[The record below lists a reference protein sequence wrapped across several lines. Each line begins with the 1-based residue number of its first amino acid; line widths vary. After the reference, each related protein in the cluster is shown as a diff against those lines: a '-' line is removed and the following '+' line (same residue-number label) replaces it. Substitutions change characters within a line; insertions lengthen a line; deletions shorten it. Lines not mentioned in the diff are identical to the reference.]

1 MRNYNIYIFLLAA
14 LVAGGCSQKYVVTPH
29 ECDITLSASVVEV
42 QTVTKGSS
50 AYQGDVPSGDNPLTA
65 DLWFSLIPG
74 NYSILS
80 PTDENTQ
87 LPCHTYNTFDS
98 GNHLPIFYDGMSDKP
113 LKYPTS
119 GSPVYCIGL
128 YPQGVWSYDKGS
140 FVAGIDG
147 HHDLMI
153 APEVSGKWNNQFC
166 TTESNSLKF
175 QHILTWIK
183 VVLCATSYDA
193 IDTWGKITDVTMKD
207 VPTHVSITNKVPLYS
222 GEKDIQLLSQPTE
235 LLVTNT
241 DAGEFLCAPMETY
254 TFNIKSTDGKTA
266 TKTVG
271 PDNGFQAGSQYVVV
285 LYFNSL
291 TDIDGICTLSPWE
304 NQNDNLYLK

>member
-1 MRNYNIYIFLLAA
+1 
-14 LVAGGCSQKYVVTPH
+14 
-29 ECDITLSASVVEV
+29 
-42 QTVTKGSS
+42 
-50 AYQGDVPSGDNPLTA
+50 
-65 DLWFSLIPG
+65 
-74 NYSILS
+74 
-80 PTDENTQ
+80 
-87 LPCHTYNTFDS
+87 
-98 GNHLPIFYDGMSDKP
+98 MSDKP

-222 GEKDIQLLSQPTE
+222 GEKDSQLLSQPTE
-235 LLVTNT
+235 LLVTNI
-241 DAGEFLCAPMETY
+241 DAGEFLCAPMDEY
-254 TFNIKSTDGKTA
+254 TFSIKSTDGKTA

-271 PDNGFQAGSQYVVV
+271 PENGFQAGSQYVVV